1 MRIKRG
7 GFIDKLTDKVL
18 DMEFMALVAL
28 VTTLIYFGI
37 LAVFDGSDDKKEIK
51 YNNVVVIV
59 NDTMYDINCRVDNGF
74 IERVVNDNGTTK
86 TTIKYNND
94 DKIIC
99 ETKNLE

>member
-1 MRIKRG
+1 MGIKRG

-37 LAVFDGSDDKKEIK
+37 LAVFDSSDDKKEIK